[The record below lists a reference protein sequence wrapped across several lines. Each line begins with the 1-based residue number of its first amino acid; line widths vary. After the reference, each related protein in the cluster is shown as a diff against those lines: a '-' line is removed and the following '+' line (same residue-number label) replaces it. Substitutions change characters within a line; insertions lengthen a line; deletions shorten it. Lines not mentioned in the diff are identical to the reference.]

1 MINFYFKGKNAEN
14 KVALTFDDGPSE
26 ETEKVLDILKKN
38 NAKGTFFIWGQRIKG
53 REEIIKRAIREGNEI
68 GNHTYSHKN
77 LWFISKEKIT
87 QEIKDCDKELEKIGI
102 KTNLFRPPKFRMGIN
117 LFKTL
122 KKLNK
127 KLILCD
133 AISNDW
139 RKKGIEYA
147 VKRVLKKTK
156 NGSIVNFHDYIEGV
170 GTNEELI
177 PILER
182 VLSKL
187 KNKYKFITVSELL
200 ELQ

>member
-1 MINFYFKGKNAEN
+1 MLKIYFKGKNTEN

-26 ETEKVLDILKKN
+26 ETEKVLDILKEN

-53 REEIIKRAIREGNEI
+53 REKIIKRAIQEGNEI
-68 GNHTYSHKN
+68 GNHTYSHKS
-77 LWFISKEKIT
+77 LWFISKRKIT
-87 QEIKDCDKELEKIGI
+87 EEINDCDKELEKIGV
-102 KTNLFRPPKFRMGIN
+102 KTDLFRPPKFRMGIN

-156 NGSIVNFHDYIEGV
+156 NGSIVNFHDYIEGI

-177 PILER
+177 PILETI
-182 VLSKL
+182 LSKL
-187 KNKYKFITVSELL
+187 KNKYKFVTVSELL
-200 ELQ
+200 EFK